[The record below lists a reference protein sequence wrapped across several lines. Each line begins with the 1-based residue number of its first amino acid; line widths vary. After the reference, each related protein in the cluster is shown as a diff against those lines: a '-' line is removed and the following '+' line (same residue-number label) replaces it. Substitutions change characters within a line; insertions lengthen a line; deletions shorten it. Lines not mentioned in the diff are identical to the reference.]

1 MTETGS
7 SGHDLRMPVPLFANK
22 PEHCPFGHSLAR
34 GKPQKIGWTPCICG
48 PAREAVGRGMGHLWV
63 RCLACSDESQRE
75 TICYEP
81 PHDTGHQ
88 PVNSWA
94 TRPGPL
100 GDHTTAAPGQ
110 VVRRESARC
119 C

>member
-75 TICYEP
+75 TICDEP